1 MRVINDHCDLYE
13 ETGKITD
20 GNTDRRIDY
29 HFNAMLDIVAEWRQ
43 RAPSRKDVHLLG
55 EDLCSTG
62 AQLGL
67 QISFPSAK

>member
-29 HFNAMLDIVAEWRQ
+29 HFNAMLDNVAEWRQ
-43 RAPSRKDVHLLG
+43 RAQSRKDVHLLG
-55 EDLCSTG
+55 EDLCSD
-62 AQLGL
+62 
-67 QISFPSAK
+67 